1 MSSLSH
7 KTAALDRI
15 RRTLWIPSL
24 CLLWMTATGLAQ
36 EATTP
41 DKQGEE
47 TDIQSADQDDS
58 AGQEPIPVPIQGS
71 EETKGSEAIVSR
83 GLQTFNDDIFHNVNN
98 RFGFSLN
105 INEAYSTNV
114 PTTGQTQQSSSFQSY
129 LPRVFL
135 NLGKKKS
142 KLHVDVGAG
151 YRQYNE
157 AATFS
162 SWDYFG
168 NAQYSYEF
176 SKNFTFDVS
185 NQFTSS
191 YADSYSFISQYS
203 PLQYNLYTSN
213 ELLFNDERIN
223 RDSLYAELSYLIGKR
238 IRLGV
243 FSHYELFGYSQ
254 NTLQSSN
261 ALEVGGTFS
270 FKVTKW
276 LSFNSSISSYLESPN
291 GSDSNARIN
300 HVQLGGF
307 SFSLSKGWKVSA
319 GGGIDVAQYQDS
331 TQLGENI
338 NSGISYLSRNIL
350 FTGTYQRQF
359 TSAIGIPGLFM
370 SDIFGVALGH
380 RMTRRISARVDA
392 YYYRSSQQ
400 STGGMLKTFSG
411 GGGLSFAL
419 LRALVANLTA
429 AYQNQ
434 QAQNFSVPGL
444 GLNFNCFV
452 VSAGLQYM
460 WPSLKFTGD

>member
-1 MSSLSH
+1 
-7 KTAALDRI
+7 
-15 RRTLWIPSL
+15 
-24 CLLWMTATGLAQ
+24 MTATGLAQ

-129 LPRVFL
+129 MPRVFF

-151 YRQYNE
+151 YRQYNQSP
-157 AATFS
+157 TLN
-162 SWDYFG
+162 SWDYIG
-168 NAQYSYEF
+168 NAQYSYDF
-176 SKNFTFDVS
+176 SKNFTFDAY

-191 YADSYSFISQYS
+191 YADAYSFVSLYS

-213 ELLFNDERIN
+213 QVLFNEERIN
-223 RDSLYAELSYLIGKR
+223 RDSLFAQLSYRIGRR
-238 IRLGV
+238 IRFGV
-243 FSHYELFGYSQ
+243 FGNYQLFGYSQ

-261 ALEVGGTFS
+261 TVEVGGNFS
-270 FKVTKW
+270 LQLAQW
-276 LSFNSSISSYLESPN
+276 LSLSSSISTYFNSPN
-291 GSDSNARIN
+291 GSDPGARIN
-300 HVQLGGF
+300 HIQLGGF
-307 SFSLSKGWKVSA
+307 TFHLSRGWRVSA
-319 GGGIDVAQYQDS
+319 GGGIDVAQYQGS
-331 TQLGENI
+331 TQLGESI
-338 NSGISYLSRNIL
+338 NSGISYVSRDIS

-359 TSAIGIPGLFM
+359 TSAIGIPGLLM
-370 SDIFGVALGH
+370 SDVAGVAVGH
-380 RMTRRISARVDA
+380 RMTRRVSAKVDA
-392 YYYRSSQQ
+392 YYYRSSEQ
-400 STGGMLKTFSG
+400 STGGVLKTLSA

-419 LRALVANLTA
+419 LRSLVANFNA

-434 QAQNFSVPGL
+434 QAQYFSVPGL
-444 GLNFNCFV
+444 GLNYNCFT
-452 VSAGLQYM
+452 VSAGLQYL
-460 WPSLKFTGD
+460 WPSLKFTGE